1 MYQLTGDALIITIIE
16 FITNGFICYYTWV
29 QLRLAYLSVRKS
41 GSLGPWASDVWNML
55 ECVVLGA
62 FYISTYLRLTLY
74 ASLKPAPVIFE
85 DYFTDFFT
93 IGKLWL
99 ETFNL
104 DAMCVVVL
112 FFKLLKYAQLYPAT
126 AMLMSV
132 LTRAGKDMGY
142 FIIMLVLLMVAFAMM
157 AMQVRL
163 QTYHVLHVR
172 TD

>member
-1 MYQLTGDALIITIIE
+1 MQ
-16 FITNGFICYYTWV
+16 
-29 QLRLAYLSVRKS
+29 S
-41 GSLGPWASDVWNML
+41 
-55 ECVVLGA
+55 
-62 FYISTYLRLTLY
+62 
-74 ASLKPAPVIFE
+74 
-85 DYFTDFFT
+85 
-93 IGKLWL
+93 
-99 ETFNL
+99 FNL
-104 DAMCVVVL
+104 DALCVISL